1 MISEEKAKGESWRTR
16 LFRWRKGFNEVLI
29 VGLVYGCY
37 RLASGSIVPKRI
49 LALENAHDII
59 HWEKRL
65 GLFQELD
72 FQSFFV
78 RNKVLLHVADT
89 LYTIL
94 YYPALILFFFWAY
107 NRHQKQY
114 YVARN
119 VFLVSAGIAF
129 VCFALYP
136 VAPPR
141 MLPIFGFVDA
151 MKGYGTINYDSPILR
166 SLANPYAAMPS
177 LHFAWTLLVGIGTF
191 CIVKAWW
198 GKVLGVFIPLGM
210 LVAIV
215 ATANHFILDAV
226 AGAVLLGLSYGV
238 VMLFS
243 TVRQRASLSDLRAM
257 LPRKARAVSK
267 SSEVP

>member
-1 MISEEKAKGESWRTR
+1 MISGEKAKGKSWRAR
-16 LFRWRKGFNEVLI
+16 LFRWRKGFNEVI
-29 VGLVYGCY
+29 IIGLVYGCY
-37 RLASGSIVPKRI
+37 RLASGSIAHKEAP
-49 LALENAHDII
+49 ALQNAQDVV
-59 HWEKRL
+59 HWEKSL
-65 GLFQELD
+65 GLFHEPG

-89 LYTIL
+89 LYTLL

-107 NRHQKQY
+107 NSHQKEY

-141 MLPIFGFVDA
+141 MLTNYGFIDA
-151 MKGYGTINYDSPILR
+151 MKDYINYNSPILR

-198 GKVLGVFIPLGM
+198 GKLLGIFVPLAM

-226 AGAVLLGLSYGV
+226 AGAVLLGVSYAV

-243 TVRQRASLSDLRAM
+243 TVRQRVSLSDLRAM
-257 LPRKARAVSK
+257 LPRRARPVSK
-267 SSEVP
+267 SGEVQ